1 MHNLMMLQNM
11 VLAAYLNRS
20 PDVQVRKM
28 AKKYRKLTK
37 DKKMYKTLTVIIKS
51 SKPSKVVIDGY
62 SVLYD

>member
-1 MHNLMMLQNM
+1 MHNLTMLQNM

-51 SKPSKVVIDGY
+51 SNPSKVVIDGY
-62 SVLYD
+62 NVLYD

>member
-1 MHNLMMLQNM
+1 
-11 VLAAYLNRS
+11 
-20 PDVQVRKM
+20 M

-62 SVLYD
+62 NVLYD

>member
-1 MHNLMMLQNM
+1 MHNLTMLQNM